1 MSVMTT
7 AKVRHSEFK
16 PYFVFRHEK
25 AHTKN
30 VIPPLLLREFKKL
43 SSEKTFCLTIHH
55 LSVFLA
61 VPRM

>member
-7 AKVRHSEFK
+7 AQVRDSEFMS
-16 PYFVFRHEK
+16 YFEFRHKK

-43 SSEKTFCLTIHH
+43 SLEKT
-55 LSVFLA
+55 
-61 VPRM
+61 